1 MRLPALKGA
10 RPAPEIDL
18 LLQACLA
25 PPEVARAAW
34 HRWLASRE
42 LDDASW
48 PEMRLL
54 APLSARMRSLDPNSA
69 YLPRIEGLAKS
80 HWTQT
85 QIMLGETLPAIK
97 ALRAAGIEC
106 MLIKGAAGYAEGFGP
121 TVRRLMGDVDM
132 LVRQEDGPR
141 AVDALTAAGWE
152 ATNGDSALL
161 LRQLAPVRASSNY
174 RRGVYGEVD
183 LHTYAFHFCRRD
195 EDLESALWRDS
206 RLISFGGTD
215 VRVPSSA
222 DSIAISLAHGVSG
235 RDGDWAIDIGQRI
248 NAGDVDWDRT
258 IERLE
263 RRALVPLALAGL
275 DYLRGLGIG
284 VPQDVMRR
292 LAETPVAPGVWL
304 KHYASIRTNTRSRGI
319 LQRVADLLSSPLL
332 PRSLYHRPAKSDNLI
347 GVSRDNLGIWYP
359 RRWRRIP
366 LAEIHTALRVSH
378 CIEIAPERNIS
389 VCGVSLRFPSSSQSR
404 RVFIEVVSGE
414 RVIHRLRGRLRAGAG
429 KQQTMG
435 FEIPLDD
442 LPPGQRS
449 ITLEAR
455 PFGYAS
461 SAAPRA
467 EAAEKAA
474 PAFQVTGAWV
484 A

>member
-25 PPEVARAAW
+25 PPEVARLAW

-54 APLSARMRSLDPNSA
+54 APLSARLRSLDPNSI
-69 YLPRIEGLAKS
+69 YRPRIEGLAKS

-97 ALRAAGIEC
+97 VLSAAGIEC

-161 LRQLAPVRASSNY
+161 LRQLARVRASSNY
-174 RRGVYGEVD
+174 RRGAHGEVD

-195 EDLESALWRDS
+195 EDLERALWRDS
-206 RLISFGGTD
+206 RSISFGGTD

-222 DSIAISLAHGVSG
+222 DSIAISLAHGVAG

-248 NAGDVDWDRT
+248 NAGGVDWDRT

-292 LAETPVAPGVWL
+292 LTELPVAPGVWL
-304 KHYASIRTNTRSRGI
+304 KHYASIRTGKRSRG
-319 LQRVADLLSSPLL
+319 LRQRVADLLSSPLL
-332 PRSLYHRPAKSDNLI
+332 PRSLYHRQAKSDIVI
-347 GVSRDNLGIWYP
+347 GVSRDNRGVWYP
-359 RRWRRIP
+359 RRWRRIS
-366 LAEIHTALRVSH
+366 LAEAHAAQSVAY
-378 CIEIAPERNIS
+378 CIEIAPEPKAF
-389 VCGVSLRFPSSSQSR
+389 VCGVSLRFPTSRQSR
-404 RVFIEVVSGE
+404 RVFIEVVAGE

-429 KQQTMG
+429 KHQTMR

-442 LPPGQRS
+442 LPPGRR
-449 ITLEAR
+449 ILTLQAR
-455 PFGYAS
+455 PSGYVS
-461 SAAPRA
+461 SAAPRD
-467 EAAEKAA
+467 EALEKAA
-474 PAFQVTGAWV
+474 PAFQITDAWV

>member
-1 MRLPALKGA
+1 MRVPVLKGA

-25 PPEVARAAW
+25 PPDAAHAAW

-48 PEMRLL
+48 PEMRIL
-54 APLSARMRSLDPNSA
+54 APLSCRLRTLDPNST
-69 YLPRIEGLAKS
+69 YRPRIEGLAKS

-97 ALRAAGIEC
+97 ALRKAGIEC

-121 TVRRLMGDVDM
+121 TVRRLMGDVDI

-141 AVDALTAAGWE
+141 AASVLTAAGWE

-161 LRQLAPVRASSNY
+161 LQQLAPLRASSNY
-174 RRGVYGEVD
+174 RRGIYGEVD
-183 LHTYAFHFCRRD
+183 LHTQAFHFCRRD
-195 EDLESALWRDS
+195 QELENALWRDA
-206 RLISFGGTD
+206 RVISFGGTD
-215 VRVPSSA
+215 VCVPSSA
-222 DSIAISLAHGVSG
+222 DSIVISLAHGVVG

-248 NAGDVDWDRT
+248 NAGGVDWDRT
-258 IERLE
+258 IELVE

-275 DYLRGLGIG
+275 NYLHELGLG

-304 KHYASIRTNTRSRGI
+304 KHYASIRSNRRKRRL
-319 LQRVADLLSSPLL
+319 LQRIADVLSSPLL
-332 PRSLYHRPAKSDNLI
+332 PRTIYHRSAKSDNLI
-347 GVSRDNLGIWYP
+347 GVARDNRGVWYP

-366 LAEIHTALRVSH
+366 LAEGHTAASAGH
-378 CIEIAPERNIS
+378 CIEIDSDADIR
-389 VCGVSLRFPSSSQSR
+389 VCGVSLRFPTSPQSR
-404 RVFIEVVSGE
+404 RVFIEVASGE
-414 RVIHRLRGRLRAGAG
+414 RVIHRLRGRLRSRAG
-429 KQQTMG
+429 KHQTMH

-442 LPPGQRS
+442 LAPGRRI

-455 PFGYAS
+455 PSGYVS
-461 SAAPRA
+461 SAAPRS
-467 EAAEKAA
+467 EAVAKAA
-474 PAFQVTGAWV
+474 PAFQITDAW
-484 A
+484 AA